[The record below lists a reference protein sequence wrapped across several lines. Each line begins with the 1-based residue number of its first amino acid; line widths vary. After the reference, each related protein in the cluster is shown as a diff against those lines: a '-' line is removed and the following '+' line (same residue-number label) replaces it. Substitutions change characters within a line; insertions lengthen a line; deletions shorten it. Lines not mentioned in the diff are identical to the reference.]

1 MNQEFNR
8 RSEENVMAIIFN
20 SKENNITEEQ
30 MKILYR
36 NNLIE
41 CDDFTFTVAIIPDW
55 AIEEAKELIKR
66 DFKGTVWKEFLISG
80 SKKAVE
86 LKNKSVYPKLYEKT
100 MK

>member
-1 MNQEFNR
+1 
-8 RSEENVMAIIFN
+8 MAIIFN

-41 CDDFTFTVAIIPDW
+41 CNDFTFTVATISDW

-66 DFKGTVWKEFLISG
+66 DFKGTVLKEFLISG

-86 LKNKSVYPKLYEKT
+86 LKNKSAYPKLYEKT